1 MQRFVEENAKKFTT
15 RNILLATGVIC
26 AGAYTTR
33 KVIQNVYPK
42 IYQKLKSSSSP
53 NEGANKLSFLTT
65 PPDVGAKNVASPK
78 VNRDFVTELLKLLKI
93 ALPGLWTKEFGYL
106 VLHSGSLIARTFLSI
121 YVAALD
127 GKLARSIV
135 QKDIAKFLGYLL
147 KWIAVAIPCSFI
159 NSLLRYLEKKLGL
172 AFRNRLAMHSYN
184 LYFSK
189 QTYYKI
195 GNLDSRLVNPD
206 ECLTEDLRLF
216 SDTVAHLYSHVT
228 KPLLDIVVI
237 VFTLK
242 RIAMKRGS
250 SWTVPLALGTVVT
263 FLTSEV
269 LKAFSP
275 RFGKL
280 VSEESQKRG
289 YLRYVHSRIITNSEE
304 IAFYG
309 GHKVSKSFPDV
320 YDAISRKRRFKVSLP
335 L

>member
-1 MQRFVEENAKKFTT
+1 MQRFLEDNAKKLTT
-15 RNILLATGVIC
+15 RNILLATAATC
-26 AGAYTTR
+26 AGAYGTR
-33 KVIQNVYPK
+33 KIIQNAYPK
-42 IYQKLKSSSSP
+42 ICEKLRSSSSTCDGK
-53 NEGANKLSFLTT
+53 NTMNFLTT
-65 PPDVGAKNVASPK
+65 PTENGAVKLASPR
-78 VNRDFVTELLKLLKI
+78 VNREFANELLKLLRI
-93 ALPGLWTKEFGYL
+93 ILPGIWTKEFGYL
-106 VLHSGSLIARTFLSI
+106 VLHSGALIARTFLSI

-147 KWIAVAIPCSFI
+147 KWITVSIPCSFI

-172 AFRNRLAMHSYN
+172 AFRNRLANHSYN
-184 LYFSK
+184 LYFNK

-242 RIAMKRGS
+242 KIAMKRGS
-250 SWTVPLALGTVVT
+250 SWTVPLAVGTLVT
-263 FLTSEV
+263 FLTSEI

-289 YLRYVHSRIITNSEE
+289 YLRYIHSRIITNSEE

-309 GHKVSKSFPDV
+309 GHKVH
-320 YDAISRKRRFKVSLP
+320 
-335 L
+335 